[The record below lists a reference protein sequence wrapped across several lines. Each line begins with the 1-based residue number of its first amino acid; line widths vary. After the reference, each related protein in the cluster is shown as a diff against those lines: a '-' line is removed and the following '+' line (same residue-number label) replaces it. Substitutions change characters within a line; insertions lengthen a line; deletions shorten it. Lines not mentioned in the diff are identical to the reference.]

1 MPMTTPRR
9 ALRGL
14 LLCLAF
20 SATAQEAAIRKN
32 LAERLPNL
40 PPIDEVSKTAIPGI
54 YEVRIGTDIVYAD
67 EQGNHLLQGSIFD
80 TRSKSNLTEA
90 RINKLTAIDFATLPL
105 KDALMFKQ
113 GTGKRKLVVF
123 GDPNCGYCKRFEKD
137 LLNVKDVTIYTFLY
151 PVLGPDS
158 DQKSRA
164 ILCAKDPAQ
173 TWRDWMIDGVTP
185 PKLIGQCDTAAID
198 RNIELGRKHRVQGT
212 PALVYEDGTRV
223 PGAVPAAEVEKQL
236 ALSSKS

>member
-1 MPMTTPRR
+1 
-9 ALRGL
+9 
-14 LLCLAF
+14 
-20 SATAQEAAIRKN
+20 
-32 LAERLPNL
+32 
-40 PPIDEVSKTAIPGI
+40 
-54 YEVRIGTDIVYAD
+54 
-67 EQGNHLLQGSIFD
+67 
-80 TRSKSNLTEA
+80 
-90 RINKLTAIDFATLPL
+90 
-105 KDALMFKQ
+105 
-113 GTGKRKLVVF
+113 VVF

-164 ILCAKDPAQ
+164 ILCAKDPAR